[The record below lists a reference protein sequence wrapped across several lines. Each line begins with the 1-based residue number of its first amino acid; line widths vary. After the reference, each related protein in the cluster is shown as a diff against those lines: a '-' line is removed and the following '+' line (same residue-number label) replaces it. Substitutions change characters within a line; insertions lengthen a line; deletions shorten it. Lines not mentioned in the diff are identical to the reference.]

1 MVFSTHRVNKQT
13 AEDEKDEEGTVQFHR
28 YKTVL
33 SIGLTLLSSALL
45 MSCASTKMTS
55 TWRDSNFAG
64 GPLKKIAFLFVEQDE
79 RMRRTVED
87 QATRSAS
94 GGTQIVPGYT
104 IFPTIEKDKEKVKS
118 RLIADGYDGAL
129 VGRLVAE
136 VRTETYRPPQT
147 YIVAGGPYS
156 GMNPYFGSFDGY
168 YGNAYEVGYSPGYS
182 RQDTRYVVET
192 LLYKLPEGKPIWTGT
207 SESVNPRS
215 TEELVTEIRRLVGK
229 ELRGEKLI
237 VAP

>member
-1 MVFSTHRVNKQT
+1 M
-13 AEDEKDEEGTVQFHR
+13 QFHR
-28 YKTVL
+28 NKTVF
-33 SIGLTLLSSALL
+33 SIGLTLLGPAFL
-45 MSCASTKMTS
+45 MSCASTQMTS

-64 GPLKKIAFLFVEQDE
+64 GPLKKIAFFFVEKDE
-79 RMRRTVED
+79 HIRRAVED

-104 IFPTIEKDKEKVKS
+104 IFPTIEADKEKVKS
-118 RLIADGYDGAL
+118 RLIAEGYDGAL
-129 VGRLVAE
+129 VGRLVAQ

-147 YIVAGGPYS
+147 YIVPGGPYF

-168 YGNAYEVGYSPGYS
+168 YGNAYALGYSPGYS

-192 LLYKLPEGKPIWTGT
+192 LLYKLPEGKPIWSGT

-215 TEELVTEIRRLVGK
+215 TQELVAEISRLVGK